1 MCIPSKKSG
10 FFPPFK
16 FHYSLIDIRYYFPL
30 STDNPAVHP
39 APFGRLHR
47 FAYIR
52 RDQHIPKNH
61 FMKKHLFLWSAGLLA
76 ACTALAQAP
85 RVNFEKYTLP
95 NGLTVILH
103 RDTTAPVVAVTTL
116 YHVGS
121 KNEDTARTGFA
132 HFFEHLLF
140 EGSENVKRGE
150 FDKYVTNAGGAL
162 NANTSQDRTFYYE
175 LLPSNQVNLGLW
187 LESER
192 MMHAKI
198 EQVGVNTQREVVKE
212 EKRQRIDNQPY
223 GSIFIE
229 ILKRAYREHPYR
241 WAPIGSM
248 EHLNAATL
256 GEFIEFY
263 KTFYVPNNAVLSIA
277 GDINIADVKK
287 QVAAYFGPI
296 PRGTRPIPRPT
307 VKEKPLGGEVR
318 DVVKDN
324 IQLPAV
330 IQAYRAPAQGSPE
343 YYAFNMLS
351 TLLSG
356 GPSSRMN
363 KEIVDNRQLAVASG
377 SLPYF
382 NEDAGLFITYS
393 INNMGVKAAE
403 VEKVMDSI
411 IYGTKSQL
419 VSEKEFQKVKN
430 QILTQF
436 VSANDNMAG
445 IAESLANY
453 EVYFGD
459 ANLINTEI
467 ERYNKVTRQDLMNI
481 AKKYFVPE
489 NRVVLYYQPKDA
501 KDEGADKKKAF

>member
-1 MCIPSKKSG
+1 
-10 FFPPFK
+10 
-16 FHYSLIDIRYYFPL
+16 
-30 STDNPAVHP
+30 
-39 APFGRLHR
+39 
-47 FAYIR
+47 
-52 RDQHIPKNH
+52 
-61 FMKKHLFLWSAGLLA
+61 MKKQLLLWSAGLLLAGSA
-76 ACTALAQAP
+76 AAQAP
-85 RVNFEKYTLP
+85 KVQFEKYTLP
-95 NGLTVILH
+95 NGLKVILH

-140 EGSENVKRGE
+140 EGSDNIKRGE

-175 LLPSNQVNLGLW
+175 LLPSNQLKLGLW

-212 EKRQRIDNQPY
+212 EKRQRVDNQPY
-223 GSIFIE
+223 GSIFTE
-229 ILKRAYREHPYR
+229 ILKRAFREHPYR

-248 EHLNAATL
+248 EHLNNAQL
-256 GEFIEFY
+256 SEFIDFY
-263 KTFYVPNNAVLSIA
+263 KTFYVPNNCVLSIA

-287 QVAAYFGPI
+287 QINDYFGPI
-296 PRGTRPIPRPT
+296 PMGTKPIPRPT
-307 VKEKPLGGEVR
+307 IKEKPLGGEVR
-318 DVVKDN
+318 DVVRDN

-363 KEIVDNRQLAVASG
+363 KVLVDDRELSVATG
-377 SLPYF
+377 ALPYF

-393 INNMGVKAAE
+393 INNMGVKPAS
-403 VEKVMDSI
+403 VEKVMDSLM
-411 IYGTKSQL
+411 TVARNTL

-430 QILTQF
+430 QILTDF
-436 VSANDNMAG
+436 VTSNANMAG

-459 ANLINTEI
+459 ANLVNTEI
-467 ERYNKVTRQDLMNI
+467 ERYNKVTRQDLLNV
-481 AKKYFVPE
+481 AKKYLVPE
-489 NRVVLYYQPKDA
+489 NRVVLYYLSKDS
-501 KDEGADKKKAF
+501 KEEMPGKTF

>member
-1 MCIPSKKSG
+1 
-10 FFPPFK
+10 
-16 FHYSLIDIRYYFPL
+16 
-30 STDNPAVHP
+30 
-39 APFGRLHR
+39 
-47 FAYIR
+47 
-52 RDQHIPKNH
+52 
-61 FMKKHLFLWSAGLLA
+61 MKKQLFLWSAGILA
-76 ACTALAQAP
+76 TLGAWAQAP
-85 RVNFEKYTLP
+85 KVNFEKYTLP
-95 NGLTVILH
+95 NGLKVILH
-103 RDTTAPVVAVTTL
+103 RDTSAPVVAVTAL

-140 EGSENVKRGE
+140 EGSQNIKRGE

-175 LLPSNQVNLGLW
+175 LLPSNQVKLGLW

-212 EKRQRIDNQPY
+212 EKRQRVDNQPY
-223 GSIFIE
+223 GTILSE

-256 GEFIEFY
+256 DEFINFY
-263 KTFYVPNNAVLSIA
+263 KTFYVPNNCVLSIA
-277 GDINIADVKK
+277 GDINIPEIKK
-287 QVAAYFGPI
+287 QIEEYFGPI
-296 PRGTRPIPRPT
+296 PRGTRPIPRPSI
-307 VKEKPLGGEVR
+307 KEKPLGGEVR
-318 DVVKDN
+318 DVVRDN

-330 IQAYRAPAQGSPE
+330 VQAYRAPAQGSPE

-363 KEIVDNRQLAVASG
+363 QVLVDQREMAVAAG
-377 SLPYF
+377 SFPFF
-382 NEDAGLFITYS
+382 NEDAGLFITFAFV
-393 INNMGVKAAE
+393 NMGVKPAN
-403 VEKVMDSI
+403 VEKVMDSLVRNAQN
-411 IYGTKSQL
+411 SL
-419 VSEKEFQKVKN
+419 VSEREFQKVKN
-430 QILTQF
+430 QILANF

-467 ERYNKVTRQDLMNI
+467 ERYNKVTREDLMNV
-481 AKKYFVPE
+481 AKKYLVPE
-489 NRVVLYYQPKDA
+489 NRVVLYYLSKDSKEEMPKA
-501 KDEGADKKKAF
+501 KTF